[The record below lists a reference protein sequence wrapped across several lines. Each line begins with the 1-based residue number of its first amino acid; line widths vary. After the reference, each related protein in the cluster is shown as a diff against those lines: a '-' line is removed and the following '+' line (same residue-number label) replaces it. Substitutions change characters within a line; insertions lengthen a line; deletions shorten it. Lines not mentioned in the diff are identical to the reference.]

1 MVMIDEDYE
10 LLAWENKVM
19 ALFLNVLGL
28 TDEEI
33 TDLVI
38 NGGKEE
44 RLQAVTKIK
53 SELEELTDG

>member
-1 MVMIDEDYE
+1 MVMDEDYE
-10 LLAWENKVM
+10 FLAWENKVM

-33 TDLVI
+33 TDLVV

-53 SELEELTDG
+53 KELEELTNG